1 MRNGDLTYDDYLRR
15 LNIQDVLIDA
25 GYRLN
30 RRDGLRYPSYVR
42 TDSEGRRIRGD
53 KFIVT
58 ANVVSSL
65 RSRNSTILYQSS
77 RSIRSFLRNTEPVSR
92 LTDW

>member
-30 RRDGLRYPSYVR
+30 RRDGLRYPFVCPH
-42 TDSEGRRIRGD
+42 GQRRA
-53 KFIVT
+53 T
-58 ANVVSSL
+58 YS
-65 RSRNSTILYQSS
+65 
-77 RSIRSFLRNTEPVSR
+77 
-92 LTDW
+92 W

>member
-1 MRNGDLTYDDYLRR
+1 MRDGDLTYDDYLRR

-42 TDSEGRRIRGD
+42 KIGRASCRER
-53 KFIVT
+53 V
-58 ANVVSSL
+58 
-65 RSRNSTILYQSS
+65 
-77 RSIRSFLRNTEPVSR
+77 
-92 LTDW
+92 